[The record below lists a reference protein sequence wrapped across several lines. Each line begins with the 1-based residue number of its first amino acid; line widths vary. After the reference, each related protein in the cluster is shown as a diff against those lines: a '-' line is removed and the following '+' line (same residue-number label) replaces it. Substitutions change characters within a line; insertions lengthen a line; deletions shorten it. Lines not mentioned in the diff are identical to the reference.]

1 MALQPWSMDIKD
13 YVFLRPESEYNF
25 LDSAQNQAWQEEE
38 DGGLFQVELCPPPSC
53 DYRECTASGVC
64 NKACSQLVERGLPPS

>member
-25 LDSAQNQAWQEEE
+25 PDSAQNQAWQEEE
-38 DGGLFQVELCPPPSC
+38 DGGLFQVELCPPDRKS
-53 DYRECTASGVC
+53 V
-64 NKACSQLVERGLPPS
+64 V